1 MSSFVVNKSHE
12 LILQIKNKNLAL
24 DATLGN
30 GHDSLFLASLFNKV
44 IGIDIQPLAI
54 KRSKER
60 LKNESNVEI
69 LLLNH
74 KDIDTLNY
82 SNYDLILYNL
92 GFLPG
97 SDKKVITNYETTI
110 ESIKKAYSILDING
124 AIIIASYI
132 RHPNGLKEY
141 QSIKEFLNENNI
153 EMNQEIA
160 KFLFYGIISDT
171 NRFLFNTSV
180 ETLKMVGALM
190 KDYNLEI
197 EELYKNLY
205 ARPFSE
211 VRFQGYISEN
221 LKLTENGF
229 AYVVISNDVLLKYGV
244 DASSAGNMV
253 NNYNNIDEVVA
264 WAMISEDVKNHQYK
278 FIFVY
283 Y

>member
-82 SNYDLILYNL
+82 EDYDLILYNL

-97 SDKKVITNYETTI
+97 SDKKVITNYESTL
-110 ESIKKAYSILDING
+110 ESLEKAYNLINEEGVIL
-124 AIIIASYI
+124 IASYI
-132 RHPNGLKEY
+132 RHSHGYEEYINIINYLNSNKIIYKEY
-141 QSIKEFLNENNI
+141 K
-153 EMNQEIA
+153 
-160 KFLFYGIISDT
+160 
-171 NRFLFNTSV
+171 
-180 ETLKMVGALM
+180 
-190 KDYNLEI
+190 
-197 EELYKNLY
+197 
-205 ARPFSE
+205 
-211 VRFQGYISEN
+211 
-221 LKLTENGF
+221 
-229 AYVVISNDVLLKYGV
+229 
-244 DASSAGNMV
+244 
-253 NNYNNIDEVVA
+253 
-264 WAMISEDVKNHQYK
+264 SEDSFDILIEVKKH
-278 FIFVY
+278 
-283 Y
+283 